1 MSERLSPIET
11 VMWRA
16 GQDPTLRMTIGTL
29 VVLDQSPSRD
39 ALVARLEAAVSE
51 VPRLAAHPERLA
63 AGPGRPTWTADD
75 DHAVEYHVRSLALA
89 APGSMRD
96 LLDLVGLLE
105 SVPFDPLRSPWDV
118 TLIDGL
124 EGGRAALYLRA
135 HHVLTDGVGGVRL
148 VGLILDEP
156 GWPAATAA
164 PLDADDDDDDDDDDD
179 ATSNGSGRRAGTFT
193 LTIDLPR
200 GVRRLLRS
208 FEAARDVDPLEAA
221 MRGAQRALDI
231 ANSVSRQLMPNG
243 DSVAANSAPPSMLSH
258 YEVVVVD
265 GAREAA
271 LALGGSRNDLLV
283 AGAAAGLGRYYERLG
298 RPAHDLRLV
307 TPTTRRRTHAPGGN
321 WFAPTRLEVPTDVSR
336 PARQFGVVA
345 ERLAQARC
353 EPALR
358 VATGLATT
366 AGYLPTSMLL
376 SALHAQAA
384 SVDFAATA
392 VPGLRGARHICG
404 SLIEAAYPLGPRLG
418 CPMNVTAL
426 GNEDRLDI
434 GVAID
439 PNVLDQPDLLV
450 ECLVEA
456 FGILAAGSVASDR
469 DPKPA
474 R

>member
-1 MSERLSPIET
+1 M
-11 VMWRA
+11 
-16 GQDPTLRMTIGTL
+16 
-29 VVLDQSPSRD
+29 
-39 ALVARLEAAVSE
+39 
-51 VPRLAAHPERLA
+51 
-63 AGPGRPTWTADD
+63 
-75 DHAVEYHVRSLALA
+75 RS
-89 APGSMRD
+89 
-96 LLDLVGLLE
+96 
-105 SVPFDPLRSPWDV
+105 
-118 TLIDGL
+118 
-124 EGGRAALYLRA
+124 
-135 HHVLTDGVGGVRL
+135 
-148 VGLILDEP
+148 
-156 GWPAATAA
+156 
-164 PLDADDDDDDDDDDD
+164 
-179 ATSNGSGRRAGTFT
+179 
-193 LTIDLPR
+193 
-200 GVRRLLRS
+200 
-208 FEAARDVDPLEAA
+208 
-221 MRGAQRALDI
+221 AQRALDI

-243 DSVAANSAPPSMLSH
+243 DSATVSSAPPSMLSH
-258 YEVVVVD
+258 YEVVVVE

-307 TPTTRRRTHAPGGN
+307 TPTSRRRTHAPGGN

-358 VATGLATT
+358 VATGLAAT

-404 SLIEAAYPLGPRLG
+404 SLIEAGYPLGPRLG

-439 PNVLDQPDLLV
+439 PNVLDRPDLLV

-456 FGILAAGSVASDR
+456 FGILTAGAGAGAGASDR

>member
-39 ALVARLEAAVSE
+39 ALVARLEGAVNE

-63 AGPGRPTWTADD
+63 AGPGRPTWIADD

-89 APGSMRD
+89 APGSTRD
-96 LLDLVGLLE
+96 LLDLVALLE
-105 SVPFDPLRSPWDV
+105 SVPFDPMRSPWDV

-164 PLDADDDDDDDDDDD
+164 PLEAGTDADDRRRGRLGRQRATGRHVHVDDRP
-179 ATSNGSGRRAGTFT
+179 AAGCAPTAAQLRSRTRHRPTGRGHARRATG
-193 LTIDLPR
+193 PR
-200 GVRRLLRS
+200 HRQLGVAPTDAERRFGHGQLR
-208 FEAARDVDPLEAA
+208 AAVDAEPL
-221 MRGAQRALDI
+221 RGAGGR
-231 ANSVSRQLMPNG
+231 
-243 DSVAANSAPPSMLSH
+243 
-258 YEVVVVD
+258 

-307 TPTTRRRTHAPGGN
+307 TPTSRRRTHAPGGN

-358 VATGLATT
+358 VATSLATT

-404 SLIEAAYPLGPRLG
+404 SLIEAGYPLGPRLG

-439 PNVLDQPDLLV
+439 PNVLDQTDLLV

-456 FGILAAGSVASDR
+456 FDILTAGSGASDR